1 MKLSFAVGGTFLD
14 EACWGSGPPCAIGLW
29 MGRITSAVALYP
41 PSYMRVG
48 MGQEKI
54 DLTVQCGFDGE
65 LVRCCL

>member
-1 MKLSFAVGGTFLD
+1 
-14 EACWGSGPPCAIGLW
+14 